1 MDAGPLTTSTLE
13 PIQPIH
19 RARHRSKKAQPHTWQ
34 FSAFFMCAGTVP
46 SARASPIVEPRGAI
60 KRRSRFEFSSNPS
73 RRNFMTITTAH
84 IPAIVA
90 LIAGILILI
99 MPRLLNLVVA
109 IYLICVGLIGL
120 GLLKWLH
127 L

>member
-1 MDAGPLTTSTLE
+1 M
-13 PIQPIH
+13 H
-19 RARHRSKKAQPHTWQ
+19 RASYRSQKRAASYAAIFGIFYVRRNRVQP
-34 FSAFFMCAGTVP
+34 
-46 SARASPIVEPRGAI
+46 RASPIVQTPGTI
-60 KRRSRFEFSSNPS
+60 KCRSRFDFPQTSF

-90 LIAGILILI
+90 LIAGILVLI

-109 IYLICVGLIGL
+109 IYLICIGLIGL

-127 L
+127 M